1 MQDLSQ
7 STKIEDRILAFKKRL
22 VKLDNLKKEQ
32 EYYAPGKWPGYSN
45 FDKAFE
51 LPPYNPEQDYDDT
64 TALDDFI
71 YQVNLTLNLQR
82 QNGFKIEDDDYLN
95 IPASFDIETSSFYD
109 NRGRKTAI
117 MYIWQMGIAGV
128 TLYGRDWESWH
139 YALSKCLVALGCSEH
154 RKLVIYVHNLSY
166 EFQFFRKHFDWAKV
180 FALKKRKVL
189 QAIPEGLVGL
199 EFRCSY
205 LLANAG
211 LAHVGNKLC
220 TTYPVKKMVGDLD
233 YSLIRNSKTPL
244 TAEELQYC
252 FNDVRVIM
260 SYIQQKIEE
269 DKGIKNIPLTNT
281 GYVRRHSRNYC
292 MNTEQKSIK
301 YHHLMDSLQ
310 VKTEE
315 EYDQNKR
322 AFMGG
327 FTHTGVLHSNRIRE
341 NVGSADLT
349 SSYPAEI
356 VGSYMPMS
364 SAIFI
369 GIPKSKEQFIK
380 CLEKYCC
387 IFDVK
392 FYNLMPA
399 VEYEN
404 YLSISR
410 CIAEDATVNN
420 GRIVSAK
427 ECLTTLTELD
437 FDIVSKLYTWDTIE
451 VANLRCYVRGYL
463 PRDLILAVLDLYVN
477 KTKLK
482 GIPEEAVEYMRSK
495 NMVNASFGMMVTDI
509 IRPQYE
515 INENDEWIT
524 AETLK
529 SRQLEDYNKNFNRF
543 LYYTWGVYVTAH
555 ARHNLFEA
563 IMEFG
568 NDYIYAD
575 TDSIKGINFEQHLEF
590 FEDYNRRNR
599 ERMLKMCETMNI
611 PFEKVCPKSKDG
623 EEHLLGNWDIEK
635 SYRYFKACGAK
646 RYMYI
651 YEDEELSLTVAGLN
665 KKVAI
670 PYLLDA
676 YGGNKMKILDAFED
690 GFWIPPGYSGKQ
702 TLTYIDDEREGEVE
716 DYLGNKAYYFEESAA
731 HMEPQGFV
739 MSQTDEYLKLLAGV
753 EQDPLR

>member
-1 MQDLSQ
+1 MQSSNALTKADLEKVTS
-7 STKIEDRILAFKKRL
+7 SLA
-22 VKLDNLKKEQ
+22 KLEHAKEEMLAYQ
-32 EYYAPGKWPGYSN
+32 PGKWIGYDN
-45 FDKAFE
+45 FSTAFDME
-51 LPPYNPEQDYDDT
+51 HLEE
-64 TALDDFI
+64 F
-71 YQVNLTLNLQR
+71 LTLVSKTVKAQVKS
-82 QNGFKIEDDDYLN
+82 GFRIEDEGYLN
-95 IPASFDIETSSFYD
+95 IPCSFDIETSSFND
-109 NRGRKTAI
+109 IQGRKTGI
-117 MYIWQMGIAGV
+117 MYIWQFGIAGA
-128 TLYGRDWESWH
+128 TLYGRTWEDFY
-139 YALSKCLVALGCSEH
+139 YALPKCLVKLGVGAN
-154 RKLVIYVHNLSY
+154 RTLVCYVHNLSY
-166 EFQFFRKHFDWAKV
+166 EFQFFRKHFSWDKV

-189 QAIPEGLVGL
+189 QAIPAEIQGF

-205 LLANAG
+205 LLANAS
-211 LAHVGNKLC
+211 LAHVGDKLC
-220 TTYPVKKMVGDLD
+220 TTYKCRKMVGDLD
-233 YSLIRNSKTPL
+233 YSLLRNSKTPL
-244 TAEELQYC
+244 TSSELEYC
-252 FNDVRVIM
+252 FQDVRVVM
-260 SYIQQKIEE
+260 AYIQQKIEE

-292 MNTEQKSIK
+292 MADEKKSVK
-301 YHHLMDSLQ
+301 YHHLMNSLQ
-310 VKTEE
+310 VRTED

-327 FTHTGVLHSNRIRE
+327 FTHTGVLHANRICE

-364 SAIFI
+364 SAIYVGTPI
-369 GIPKSKEQFIK
+369 SKEQFLK

-387 IFDVK
+387 IFDIK
-392 FYNLMPA
+392 FYGLMPA
-399 VEYEN
+399 VTYEN

-410 CIAEDATVNN
+410 CTTLNATVNN
-420 GRIVSAK
+420 GRIVSAD

-437 FDIVSKLYTWDTIE
+437 FDTVSRLYTWDSIE
-451 VANLRCYVRGYL
+451 VSNMRCYVRGYL

-482 GIPEEAVEYMRSK
+482 GIPEEVVEYMRSK

-515 INENDEWIT
+515 INEDDEWIT
-524 AETLK
+524 AESLK

-563 IMEFG
+563 IIEFG
-568 NDYIYAD
+568 EDYVYAD
-575 TDSIKGINFEQHLEF
+575 TDSIKGINFESHLEF
-590 FEDYNRRNR
+590 FKDYNERNKN
-599 ERMLKMCETMNI
+599 RMLAMCETLNI
-611 PFEKVCPKSKDG
+611 PFEKVCPKSRDG

-651 YEDEELSLTVAGLN
+651 YEDGELSLTVAGLN

-670 PYLLDA
+670 PYLLES
-676 YGGNKMKILDAFED
+676 YGGDKMKILEAFQD

-702 TLTYIDDEREGEVE
+702 TLTYIDDEREGTVI
-716 DYLGNKAYYFEESAA
+716 DYLGNEAEYHETSGS

-739 MSQTDEYLKLLAGV
+739 MSQTEDYLKLLKGIEEDA
-753 EQDPLR
+753 LR